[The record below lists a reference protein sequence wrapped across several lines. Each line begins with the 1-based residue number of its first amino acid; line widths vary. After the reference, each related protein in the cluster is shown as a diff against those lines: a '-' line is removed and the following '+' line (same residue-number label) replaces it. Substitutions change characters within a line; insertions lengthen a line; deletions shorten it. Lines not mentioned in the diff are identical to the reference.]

1 MRQIM
6 YYLDGCPVAERR
18 VDSEEGDADRE
29 LAARLGNLVLKS
41 AGFY

>member
-1 MRQIM
+1 MC
-6 YYLDGCPVAERR
+6 YLDGGPVAERL

-29 LAARLGNLVLKS
+29 LAARLGNLVLKF